1 MHRAQSTRY
10 CRDQAPGDAGTPG
23 TTSKWGKVQKSE
35 TILPATSGR
44 DLFSS
49 LRLDPWGCFFF
60 FFGLVWFGSGSGYT
74 PQSDKYRRLSVRLGE
89 TFPRDAVSGCAQ
101 IGIDIRGDRRVSDL
115 PERLDG
121 VLFLF
126 DHEPIRRFLATMP
139 SHPVVHGVW
148 RWCSMLVPRPFL
160 PLSFRVFRRHGL
172 CACFSTSAET
182 KDLSLGVFC
191 GRHAEPTFLSHF
203 LSRPPLVPTSLFTRR
218 RRQ

>member
-1 MHRAQSTRY
+1 M
-10 CRDQAPGDAGTPG
+10 
-23 TTSKWGKVQKSE
+23 
-35 TILPATSGR
+35 
-44 DLFSS
+44 
-49 LRLDPWGCFFF
+49 FFF
-60 FFGLVWFGSGSGYT
+60 WFGSGSGYT

-101 IGIDIRGDRRVSDL
+101 IGIDIRIRGDRRVSDL

-139 SHPVVHGVW
+139 SHPAVHGVW
-148 RWCSMLVPRPFL
+148 RWCRMLVPRPFF

-182 KDLSLGVFC
+182 KDLSLGVFLWAS
-191 GRHAEPTFLSHF
+191 RRTHFSQSFSLSSSPRSNFSFYPPSPTIEICSGH
-203 LSRPPLVPTSLFTRR
+203 LSRSFLLYSVAPSLKTTCRFYFSDCGCGCV
-218 RRQ
+218 